1 MITYQLSRFKEYQ
14 GGIKAQDLKFL
25 KQINNFKQQTTNDHQ
40 YIKQFQSDSKKQ
52 NSNNASPKRLKD
64 HILSPTSK
72 LMKEWDN
79 LGEEEKKITT
89 DISIDKGGHK
99 NLKPSLKNRPIIE
112 LQSLEKESNKEESN
126 LKKLE
131 YKSQFNQRNQIKRIT
146 NLLIQ
151 SRQERQDSREY
162 SAMKLITQSAQR
174 REKKSITIEKVMS
187 PASVN
192 LYQKPLISSSFK
204 LNPNVVEGNI
214 NSSHNSNFSNFER
227 MKVKVQKDTILIP
240 KLQSKELIEKTAEKE
255 KEKVPEKEKE
265 KAPEKKNTISY
276 EEFLGSSVDFDQL
289 FFRKTVNLGN
299 KKVDEFYEVM
309 EENPTFKTNETTTT
323 NTGITKSNFDNK
335 KMSMLS
341 ISTKYRTLNNDFEDM
356 AQTDF
361 AIERILIK
369 FSKIWL
375 YFPSPRNRETVEE
388 YKEDIF
394 IDNILFSKGNL
405 FLYSFFNLAVCL
417 LWLLIHDDIDG
428 FNGFFSTRIV
438 VLSLAL
444 ICAKY
449 WTKDFSKKYHK
460 GIILWYYGFTA
471 IQILLFTIIN
481 PQIQIV
487 MEIEFLVCYI
497 SLTRYAFITFI
508 DSIIISVIFLVLHII
523 YLNIIT
529 VPAFLMLHST
539 FVMIFFN
546 LVGVHIQTKT
556 QIDNFNNSRIN
567 VIKKKQLNNLIVNL
581 LPKHVF
587 KAELKI
593 LI

>member
-14 GGIKAQDLKFL
+14 VGIKAQDLKL
-25 KQINNFKQQTTNDHQ
+25 LLQINNFRQEKTNEHQ
-40 YIKQFQSDSKKQ
+40 YIKQIQSDSKKQ
-52 NSNNASPKRLKD
+52 NTSNNTSPKKLKD
-64 HILSPTSK
+64 HILSPTTK

-79 LGEEEKKITT
+79 LGEEEKKVPADITV
-89 DISIDKGGHK
+89 DKGGHK

-112 LQSLEKESNKEESN
+112 LQSLEKESNKEDSKF
-126 LKKLE
+126 KKLE
-131 YKSQFNQRNQIKRIT
+131 YKSQFTQRNQIKRIT

-151 SRQERQDSREY
+151 SRQEMHDSREN

-174 REKKSITIEKVMS
+174 REKKSITLEKVMS
-187 PASVN
+187 PSSVT
-192 LYQKPLISSSFK
+192 LYQKPITNSAFK
-204 LNPNVVEGNI
+204 LNPNGSSNVEGYI
-214 NSSHNSNFSNFER
+214 NSGGSHNSHFER
-227 MKVKVQKDTILIP
+227 KKIRIQKDTILIP
-240 KLQSKELIEKTAEKE
+240 KEQTKEHIEKTAEKTAE
-255 KEKVPEKEKE
+255 KEKEKE

-276 EEFLGSSVDFDQL
+276 DEFLGSSVDFDQL
-289 FFRKTVNLGN
+289 FFKKTVNLGN

-309 EENPTFKTNETTTT
+309 EENPTFKTNETTTA
-323 NTGITKSNFDNK
+323 NTGIAKSNFDNK
-335 KMSMLS
+335 KMSTLS
-341 ISTKYRTLNNDFEDM
+341 ITKYRTLNNDFEDM

-375 YFPSPRNRETVEE
+375 HFPYPQNRETVEE

-394 IDNILFSKGNL
+394 FDNILFSKGNL

-444 ICAKY
+444 ICAKF
-449 WTKDFSKKYHK
+449 WTKDFPKKYHK
-460 GIILWYYGFTA
+460 GIILWFYGFTA

-481 PQIQIV
+481 PQIQIA
-487 MEIEFLVCYI
+487 MEIEFLACYV

-508 DSIIISVIFLVLHII
+508 DSVIISVIFLVLHII

-539 FVMIFFN
+539 FVVIFFN
-546 LVGVHIQTKT
+546 LVVVHIQQKT
-556 QIDNFNNSRIN
+556 QIDDFNNSRIN

-581 LPKHVF
+581 LPKHVYKAIF
-587 KAELKI
+587 KF
-593 LI
+593 

>member
-1 MITYQLSRFKEYQ
+1 
-14 GGIKAQDLKFL
+14 
-25 KQINNFKQQTTNDHQ
+25 
-40 YIKQFQSDSKKQ
+40 
-52 NSNNASPKRLKD
+52 
-64 HILSPTSK
+64 
-72 LMKEWDN
+72 
-79 LGEEEKKITT
+79 
-89 DISIDKGGHK
+89 
-99 NLKPSLKNRPIIE
+99 
-112 LQSLEKESNKEESN
+112 
-126 LKKLE
+126 
-131 YKSQFNQRNQIKRIT
+131 
-146 NLLIQ
+146 
-151 SRQERQDSREY
+151 
-162 SAMKLITQSAQR
+162 
-174 REKKSITIEKVMS
+174 
-187 PASVN
+187 
-192 LYQKPLISSSFK
+192 
-204 LNPNVVEGNI
+204 
-214 NSSHNSNFSNFER
+214 
-227 MKVKVQKDTILIP
+227 
-240 KLQSKELIEKTAEKE
+240 
-255 KEKVPEKEKE
+255 
-265 KAPEKKNTISY
+265 
-276 EEFLGSSVDFDQL
+276 
-289 FFRKTVNLGN
+289 
-299 KKVDEFYEVM
+299 M